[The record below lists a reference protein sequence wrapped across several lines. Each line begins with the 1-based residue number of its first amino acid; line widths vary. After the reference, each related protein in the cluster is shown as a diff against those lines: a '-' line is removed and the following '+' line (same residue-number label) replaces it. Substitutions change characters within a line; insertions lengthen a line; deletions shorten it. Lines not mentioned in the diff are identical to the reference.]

1 MKTPLIAIFIALI
14 AGSIEYANSTI
25 EVRSS
30 NLPVTEID
38 APAGQGSA
46 EPNLSVGSGGEVYLS
61 WLEPIQ
67 PKGHALKFAVRMK
80 NGRWSEARPI
90 TQGDNWFVNWA
101 DFPSILA
108 LPNGALAAHWLAKS
122 GPGTYAYNV
131 NLSISRD
138 GRSWSKPIVPHRDG
152 TQTEHGF
159 VSMLPVNGRI
169 SAVWLDGRKM
179 KGADHGGAGHGS
191 EADEMSLMHTT
202 IALDGTL
209 GPETLLDGRVCECCQ
224 TSAAATP
231 SGMAVVYRDRS
242 DNEVRDISI
251 VRMKNGGWLKPQPLS
266 KDNWEIN
273 ACPVNGPAIS
283 SNGQGLAVAWFTA
296 VREKPQAYAVLST
309 DGGETFGP
317 PVRIDDGT
325 AIGRVDI
332 ESLPNRD
339 AFVTWVERTPQGAE
353 IRGRIVKPN
362 GAKTMPLLQFE
373 TNPARSSGFPRIA
386 VSGDEL
392 VIAWTDSRN
401 ASKVRTAILKLTG
414 N

>member
-1 MKTPLIAIFIALI
+1 
-14 AGSIEYANSTI
+14 
-25 EVRSS
+25 
-30 NLPVTEID
+30 
-38 APAGQGSA
+38 
-46 EPNLSVGSGGEVYLS
+46 
-61 WLEPIQ
+61 
-67 PKGHALKFAVRMK
+67 
-80 NGRWSEARPI
+80 
-90 TQGDNWFVNWA
+90 
-101 DFPSILA
+101 
-108 LPNGALAAHWLAKS
+108 
-122 GPGTYAYNV
+122 
-131 NLSISRD
+131 
-138 GRSWSKPIVPHRDG
+138 
-152 TQTEHGF
+152 
-159 VSMLPVNGRI
+159 MLPVNGRI

-179 KGADHGGAGHGS
+179 KDANHGAAGHGS

-251 VRMKNGGWLKPQPLS
+251 VRMKNGRWLKPQPLS

-296 VREKPQAYAVLST
+296 VRDKPQAYAILSS
-309 DGGETFGP
+309 DGGEAFGP

-362 GAKTMPLLQFE
+362 GAKTIPLLQFE